1 MKKSILAAM
10 LIAVLSVP
18 VLTTS
23 CNRGSQQGG
32 NIKIWVGTEST
43 AFYQKKAAEFIQ
55 KTQGFAYTITV
66 EGVDTGSAADK
77 FLTDTAAGA
86 DIFTVAHDNL
96 GKLIAG
102 ASAIGPITDQALL
115 RQIQNDN
122 PQAFLDVI
130 KGTVQGTEYTFGIPY
145 ISQALVLYYNKA
157 HLSDAD
163 VRTWDGIQ
171 AKAAS
176 LGKQSLTLVGDD
188 GYNNSFLVL
197 ASRESDGTRAANL
210 YEDGTLN
217 SANFTS
223 DLAVATM
230 QWGQRFFTNANGG
243 RRPSDS
249 GWEIEM
255 ANERTLAVISGA
267 WHNSAA
273 SAALGSNL
281 GITILPNFTLTAA
294 DVAGTN
300 IPAGTV
306 MRSGTFAD
314 TKMFVMKKYNMS
326 DQAQAARAAAV
337 QQVLLYISSKEVQE
351 QSFAECDNLPAYKN
365 ASTEFASIRNNLLA
379 RTQIEMFSRGI
390 AQPFGVDPQMGGNY
404 YGSGAN
410 GIVLDILTNNGNQ
423 YGNTAQIRAG
433 LAVIQ
438 SLWRTGQR
446 P

>member
-1 MKKSILAAM
+1 MKKIAM
-10 LIAVLSVP
+10 VVLIITVLCLSVFT
-18 VLTTS
+18 VS
-23 CNRGSQQGG
+23 CKKEAQQGG
-32 NIKIWVGTEST
+32 VIKVWVGAESV
-43 AFYQKKAAEFIQ
+43 AFYQKKANEFIS
-55 KTQGFAYTITV
+55 KTPNFGFTITV
-66 EGVDTGSAADK
+66 EGVDTGNAADT
-77 FLTDTAAGA
+77 FLTDTTAGA

-122 PQAFLDVI
+122 PQAFLNVI

-145 ISQALVLYYNKA
+145 IAQALVLYYNKA
-157 HLSDAD
+157 YLSDND
-163 VRTWDGIQ
+163 VKTWEGIV
-171 AKAAS
+171 ARAAA

-223 DLAVATM
+223 DLAAATM

-249 GWEIEM
+249 GWEIEF
-255 ANERTLAVISGA
+255 ANERTLAIVSGA

-273 SAALGSNL
+273 STALGSNM
-281 GITILPNFTLTAA
+281 GIAILPNFTLSAE
-294 DVAGTN
+294 DVSGTN

-314 TKMFVMKKYNMS
+314 TKMFVMKKYNTS
-326 DQAQAARAAAV
+326 NQAEAARAAAV
-337 QQVLLYISSKEVQE
+337 QQLLLFFSSKEVQE
-351 QSFAECDNLPAYKN
+351 QSFIECDNLPAYKN

-390 AQPFGVDPQMGGNY
+390 AQPFGANAQMGGNY

-410 GIVLDILTNNGNQ
+410 GIVLDILINNGNQ
-423 YGNTAQIRAG
+423 YGNTQQIKAA